1 MIAGTIF
8 ILGSAYAEP
17 PPTLFHATDI
27 AQDISDTTTIR
38 QRFVYVETG
47 LLSTNDQIFLNLFED
62 VSFVATLAR
71 VEKLSKGGIA
81 WIGHIDS
88 VQESEVTLIS
98 RGNQMAANIVL
109 PGAFYQVRYA
119 GEGVHVIKE
128 IDQSKFPPEAH
139 SIPVE
144 TEPSAEQWW
153 GANADD
159 GSSIDVLVVY
169 TEAVKNTVGGQT
181 AMENLIDLAVTETNT
196 GYANSLVNQRLNLV
210 HTAQVSYD
218 ETGFNWSQT
227 LRRLRDT
234 TDGYMDNVHTLRD
247 AGKADEVVLIVESGG
262 SCGIGYLMTTVSQS
276 FESWAFA
283 VVNHDCATGY
293 YTFGHELG
301 HNMGSHHDRANTS
314 GSGAFDY
321 SYGYQAPDKSFRTV
335 MAYNCSG
342 GCPRVNYWSNPN
354 VNYNSQ
360 PTGIIET
367 DPQSA
372 FNAKSLNET
381 AFTVANFRQSGSI
394 CDTVTEIP
402 STECEVLVTFY
413 NSTNGDNWT
422 DNSGWLET
430 NTPCGW
436 KGVTC
441 SGGHVSGLKLSSNQL
456 SGSIPP
462 ELGQLSNLEDL
473 VLFSNQLSGTIPA
486 ELGQLTNLTWLSLRS
501 NQLSGTIPPELGQ
514 LTNLTE
520 LYLFSNQL
528 SGTIP
533 PELGQLSRLQ
543 WLYLDYNQ
551 LSGTIPP
558 ELGQLSN
565 LQALYL
571 YDNQLCGEI
580 PSELMNLT
588 NLGALILQNN
598 NLINS
603 DTAYDADFIAWLDE
617 INPNWRTQIS
627 PSYCVNCNQVTE
639 IPSTECEVLV
649 TFYNSTNG
657 DNWTDNSGWLETN
670 TPCGWK
676 GVTCSG
682 GHVSGLKLSSNQL
695 SGSIPPELGQLSNLE
710 DLVLFSNQLSGT
722 IPAELGQLTNLTW
735 LSLRSNQLSGTIPPE
750 LGQLTNLTE
759 LYLFSNQLSGTIP
772 PELGQLSRLQWLYLD
787 YNQLSGTIP
796 PELGQLSNLQALYL
810 YDNQLCGEIPSELMN
825 LTNLGDLRL
834 QNNNLINSDAAYDAD
849 FIAWLDGRNPDWRT
863 QVSPSYCSSLLQLSA
878 TNYNVNEGDGSVT
891 LTVTRSGDT
900 QGAVS
905 VDYATSDDSATAG
918 SDYTHTSDTLNWSDG
933 DDADKTF
940 SINIIDDSQAE
951 SNETLIVSLDNP
963 TGGAQL
969 GTPDIAVVTIT
980 DNDSTFSC
988 KKVTGISKKECQAL
1002 IAFYDSTDGENWED
1016 NTGWNATNS
1025 PCSWYG
1031 VTCQKKHV
1039 TELALGNNNLKGS
1052 ISKKLSKLK
1061 KLKILLLNNNQLSGK
1076 LSNSMTKLKKLTEL
1090 DLYDNCLKTKVSK
1103 KLKKWLDEL
1112 NPGWDE
1118 TQTACF

>member
-1 MIAGTIF
+1 
-8 ILGSAYAEP
+8 
-17 PPTLFHATDI
+17 
-27 AQDISDTTTIR
+27 
-38 QRFVYVETG
+38 
-47 LLSTNDQIFLNLFED
+47 
-62 VSFVATLAR
+62 
-71 VEKLSKGGIA
+71 
-81 WIGHIDS
+81 
-88 VQESEVTLIS
+88 
-98 RGNQMAANIVL
+98 
-109 PGAFYQVRYA
+109 
-119 GEGVHVIKE
+119 
-128 IDQSKFPPEAH
+128 
-139 SIPVE
+139 
-144 TEPSAEQWW
+144 
-153 GANADD
+153 
-159 GSSIDVLVVY
+159 
-169 TEAVKNTVGGQT
+169 
-181 AMENLIDLAVTETNT
+181 
-196 GYANSLVNQRLNLV
+196 
-210 HTAQVSYD
+210 
-218 ETGFNWSQT
+218 
-227 LRRLRDT
+227 
-234 TDGYMDNVHTLRD
+234 
-247 AGKADEVVLIVESGG
+247 
-262 SCGIGYLMTTVSQS
+262 
-276 FESWAFA
+276 
-283 VVNHDCATGY
+283 
-293 YTFGHELG
+293 
-301 HNMGSHHDRANTS
+301 
-314 GSGAFDY
+314 
-321 SYGYQAPDKSFRTV
+321 
-335 MAYNCSG
+335 
-342 GCPRVNYWSNPN
+342 
-354 VNYNSQ
+354 
-360 PTGIIET
+360 
-367 DPQSA
+367 
-372 FNAKSLNET
+372 
-381 AFTVANFRQSGSI
+381 
-394 CDTVTEIP
+394 
-402 STECEVLVTFY
+402 
-413 NSTNGDNWT
+413 
-422 DNSGWLET
+422 
-430 NTPCGW
+430 
-436 KGVTC
+436 
-441 SGGHVSGLKLSSNQL
+441 
-456 SGSIPP
+456 
-462 ELGQLSNLEDL
+462 
-473 VLFSNQLSGTIPA
+473 
-486 ELGQLTNLTWLSLRS
+486 
-501 NQLSGTIPPELGQ
+501 
-514 LTNLTE
+514 
-520 LYLFSNQL
+520 
-528 SGTIP
+528 
-533 PELGQLSRLQ
+533 
-543 WLYLDYNQ
+543 
-551 LSGTIPP
+551 
-558 ELGQLSN
+558 
-565 LQALYL
+565 
-571 YDNQLCGEI
+571 
-580 PSELMNLT
+580 MNLT

-682 GHVSGLKLSSNQL
+682 GHVLALNLSSNQL

-735 LSLRSNQLSGTIPPE
+735 LSLRGNQLSGTIPPE

-772 PELGQLSRLQWLYLD
+772 PELGQLSNLEYLRLSF
-787 YNQLSGTIP
+787 NQLSGSIP
-796 PELGQLSNLQALYL
+796 PELGQLSNLKRLRLY
-810 YDNQLCGEIPSELMN
+810 YNQLCGEIPSELMN